1 MAKVIF
7 PATVSYMSGKVAEGV
22 YTITS
27 KPGLSYMRQYSY
39 PKIPDH
45 NHDLAK
51 VTQHLSKL
59 WNKDIRESY
68 KEELAEYARKHRSFA
83 VPGKPYSEHALN
95 NFAYF
100 ILVIYKAKE
109 KGDITIPLD
118 QLTKIYIEYHFAYW
132 GCVCDACKI
141 GFLEKV
147 PGYEKLTA
155 LMQNKLQTS

>member
-68 KEELAEYARKHRSFA
+68 KEELAEYASCLL
-83 VPGKPYSEHALN
+83 Y
-95 NFAYF
+95 
-100 ILVIYKAKE
+100 
-109 KGDITIPLD
+109 
-118 QLTKIYIEYHFAYW
+118 
-132 GCVCDACKI
+132 
-141 GFLEKV
+141 
-147 PGYEKLTA
+147 
-155 LMQNKLQTS
+155 TSPSPRDS